1 MQLLNKPILAL
12 FTLLSFGVLSN
23 AVADVTHIDNAAL
36 AKLIEEG
43 VPVIDVRRV
52 DEWSNTGTID
62 GSHLITFFDK
72 NGRYDADAWLAQL
85 DKLVSIDEPF
95 VLICAAGVRSRN
107 IAQLLDARLGYTA
120 VHNVKQG
127 INHWIKTRQA
137 VVPYS
142 P

>member
-1 MQLLNKPILAL
+1 MKLPNKPILA
-12 FTLLSFGVLSN
+12 FIALLSFGVIGN
-23 AVADVTHIDNAAL
+23 AFADVTHVNNATL
-36 AKLIEEG
+36 AELIEQG
-43 VPVIDVRRV
+43 VIIIDVRRD
-52 DEWSNTGTID
+52 DEWTNTGTID

-72 NGRYDADAWLAQL
+72 NGRYDADDWLAQL

-120 VHNVKQG
+120 VYNVNKG
-127 INHWIKTRQA
+127 INHWISKGQE
-137 VVPYS
+137 VVPHN

>member
-1 MQLLNKPILAL
+1 MKLLNKPILA
-12 FTLLSFGVLSN
+12 FIALLSVGLVSN
-23 AVADVTHIDNAAL
+23 AVADITDVNNDTL
-36 AKLIEEG
+36 AELIEQG
-43 VPVIDVRRV
+43 IPVIDVRRV
-52 DEWSNTGTID
+52 DEWKSTGTID

-107 IAQLLDARLGYTA
+107 IAQLLDKRLGYTG
-120 VHNVKQG
+120 VHNVKKG
-127 INHWIKTRQA
+127 INYWIAKGQP
-137 VVPYS
+137 VVPHS

>member
-1 MQLLNKPILAL
+1 MQLLKKPILAF
-12 FTLLSFGVLSN
+12 FTLLSIGVISN
-23 AVADVTHIDNAAL
+23 AVADVTNIDNATL

-52 DEWSNTGTID
+52 DEWTNTGTID

-72 NGRYDADAWLAQL
+72 NGRYDANAWLAQL

-95 VLICAAGVRSRN
+95 VLICAVGVRSRN

-120 VHNVKQG
+120 VYNVKQG
-127 INHWIKTRQA
+127 INHWIKARQE
-137 VVPYS
+137 VVPYN

>member
-1 MQLLNKPILAL
+1 MKLLNKRILILIAL
-12 FTLLSFGVLSN
+12 MTFGVIGN
-23 AVADVTHIDNAAL
+23 AFAGITHVNNATL
-36 AKLIEEG
+36 AELIEQG
-43 VPVIDVRRV
+43 VPVIDVRRA
-52 DEWSNTGTID
+52 DEWTDTGTID

-72 NGRYDADAWLAQL
+72 NGRYDADAWLAKL

-120 VHNVKQG
+120 VHNVKKG
-127 INHWIKTRQA
+127 INHWIAKGQE
-137 VVPYS
+137 VVPHS